1 MQWWF
6 SISSFLPKRFF
17 PGFGG
22 DFAGFGFGFGGGFGL
37 GSGAG
42 GHIRFGIGAGG
53 RLGFLRADGTVD
65 VGVTVGGG
73 DGGNGGGGSG
83 GGGGGGGGLFITGTG
98 GGCAVTVEDRTDM
111 TNCLNNPECGTGRFC
126 NNYKCRTSSLA
137 DPWPGSMGGG
147 ARDAA
152 FLGLISFIIIQFAAK
167 IMPNNKFLTPI
178 SKGNPGSADG
188 LCNDLDICELKRN
201 FHFSGGWLWIDS
213 KLTTHICAGSSFS
226 TRKNWELFCFFL
238 SLQV

>member
-1 MQWWF
+1 MQWSF

-22 DFAGFGFGFGGGFGL
+22 DFGGFGFGFGGGFGL
-37 GSGAG
+37 GGGAG

-73 DGGNGGGGSG
+73 NGDNGGRGGG

-98 GGCAVTVEDRTDM
+98 GGCAVTVEDKTDM

-126 NNYKCRTSSLA
+126 NNYKCRTSSLV
-137 DPWPGSMGGG
+137 DP
-147 ARDAA
+147 
-152 FLGLISFIIIQFAAK
+152 
-167 IMPNNKFLTPI
+167 
-178 SKGNPGSADG
+178 
-188 LCNDLDICELKRN
+188 
-201 FHFSGGWLWIDS
+201 
-213 KLTTHICAGSSFS
+213 
-226 TRKNWELFCFFL
+226 
-238 SLQV
+238 